1 MTKDYNKVLGV
12 MLTRLAKTLGITR
25 DAVHKW
31 KKYPP
36 IDKQFQIMVLS
47 GGRLA
52 GPKIIQKR
60 LKQMN
65 KYKIAMSVV
74 KDSALLKLSKRL
86 GLILLVNY
94 LSTLRD

>member
-1 MTKDYNKVLGV
+1 MTKDEAIKFWGGP
-12 MLTRLAKTLGITR
+12 TRLAKTLGITR

-52 GPKIIQKR
+52 VTNDTTIKE
-60 LKQMN
+60 N
-65 KYKIAMSVV
+65 KN
-74 KDSALLKLSKRL
+74 D
-86 GLILLVNY
+86 
-94 LSTLRD
+94 